1 MPIYNFWLCI
11 FIKVLLN
18 NLKKSSGKLRLLKT
32 SRMRASSSTCAEC
45 ELMAG
50 TMFEDSG
57 GVVWGCIGVDVVSL
71 LFSLFFGYKIDKIQI
86 IYNITCLATYVA
98 HGALRLLSPW
108 VHCELRLHL
117 ESYIGCTMDGSCWFW
132 FSACRCSCGSPKQ
145 PRRRI

>member
-1 MPIYNFWLCI
+1 MAVRLEEVEGWHVNINLDTNSAMCPSIIFGFV

-18 NLKKSSGKLRLLKT
+18 NLKKTSGKLRLLKT

-86 IYNITCLATYVA
+86 QDNTRQLI
-98 HGALRLLSPW
+98 
-108 VHCELRLHL
+108 
-117 ESYIGCTMDGSCWFW
+117 
-132 FSACRCSCGSPKQ
+132 
-145 PRRRI
+145 